1 MDGLTLSIVSALL
14 AISISYLIAILI
26 KVMAMML
33 GKIPK
38 VVHLD
43 ALPLLADDTADTKHG
58 DDSEIAVLIAVARSI
73 QLSK

>member
-1 MDGLTLSIVSALL
+1 
-14 AISISYLIAILI
+14 
-26 KVMAMML
+26 MAMML